1 MKALLELHLIQNFA
15 PSNLNRDDTGSPK
28 DAYFGGVRRARV
40 SSQSFKRAMRMD
52 FKERGLLSP
61 NELGQRSKRFLDE
74 LTGRLMLEES
84 GFPEAQAR
92 YLAEGLLALNGISFI
107 EGKPGEGEESR
118 YKEEYPADFARSE
131 ALAFLSSGMLDE
143 LSQLLKLHKVEAEAA
158 AEVMRKYRQ
167 SKRGASGYKGGI
179 GKDDKKKLRSAV
191 EKALGDIS
199 KEVSKL
205 IDGKYAVDIA
215 LFGRMLADLPD
226 KNADAAAQVA
236 QALGT
241 HAMGRREFDFY
252 TAVDDLRPGD
262 TAGADMLGTVE
273 FGSATFYRYLCID
286 LAKLRQNLG
295 RDDELM
301 LRGLKALLYASVYAA
316 PTGKQNTFA
325 ARNLPSL
332 ISTVIRQDASPR
344 NLANAFEVAVKA
356 REGGYVGPSIQK
368 LATEWE
374 RQERIFGQGGRG
386 RYVNAHDE
394 SNVEALGERQDS
406 VEALIGSVLDDVRA
420 VLGQLGQ

>member
-52 FKERGLLSP
+52 FRARQLLTPDEIGERTKRAHEAIAGLLKEAGRGEEEAEKAA
-61 NELGQRSKRFLDE
+61 ELALGGLGLPVKDGKSQYLLFLGRDE
-74 LTGRLMLEES
+74 LRRVADIVQSRWDVFAAGL
-84 GFPEAQAR
+84 QAGSDEGKKGKGKASKK
-92 YLAEGLLALNGISFI
+92 AELPDDLGKQLKNALNG
-107 EGKPGEGEESR
+107 SR
-118 YKEEYPADFARSE
+118 
-131 ALAFLSSGMLDE
+131 
-143 LSQLLKLHKVEAEAA
+143 
-158 AEVMRKYRQ
+158 
-167 SKRGASGYKGGI
+167 
-179 GKDDKKKLRSAV
+179 
-191 EKALGDIS
+191 
-199 KEVSKL
+199 
-205 IDGKYAVDIA
+205 AVDIA

-236 QALGT
+236 HALGT
-241 HAMGRREFDFY
+241 HAMSRREFDFY
-252 TAVDDLRPGD
+252 TAVDDLKPGD

-286 LAKLRQNLG
+286 LAKLRENLG
-295 RDDELM
+295 GDDELV

-325 ARNLPSL
+325 AHNLPSL

-356 REGGYVGPSIQK
+356 KDGGYVAPSIGK

-394 SNVEALGERQDS
+394 AEVSALGERQPN